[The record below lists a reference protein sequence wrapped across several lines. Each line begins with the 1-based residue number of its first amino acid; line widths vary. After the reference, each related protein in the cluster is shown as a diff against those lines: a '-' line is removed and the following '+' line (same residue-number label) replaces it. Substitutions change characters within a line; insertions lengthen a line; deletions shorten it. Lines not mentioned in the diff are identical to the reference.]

1 MKSFFITLVFTMIFS
16 KLSSQ
21 ATFYESAFGN
31 MGRIYNV
38 TNYDIL
44 GTETKGSRYFN
55 DETFVKGELKTPDSL
70 YQKDILF
77 RYDQI
82 DRTLQIKL
90 PNGKEGALDPR
101 NIVYFKLFIEDKPFL
116 FERTQIAYKREQDIL
131 QVIYSSPTMRLLR
144 DARKKKRKVTDT
156 DLYTSAPKAH
166 YIVYENDYR
175 YYLVFGDMAKLDPVN
190 ISKMSFANL
199 IPSKAAFISQLF
211 DKKEFRTDLTVTK
224 LKELIGL
231 LDQEMQ
237 RKGETKPDN

>member
-1 MKSFFITLVFTMIFS
+1 MKSFFATLVFTLVFC

-21 ATFYESAFGN
+21 ATFYESTFGN
-31 MGRIYNV
+31 MGRIYNI

-44 GTETKGSRYFN
+44 PTETKGSRYFN
-55 DETFVKGELKTPDSL
+55 DETYVKGELKTPDSL
-70 YQKDILF
+70 YQKDLLF

-90 PNGKEGALDPR
+90 PNGKEGVLDPR
-101 NIVYFKLFIEDKPFL
+101 NIVYFKLFIEDKTFL
-116 FERTQIAYKREQDIL
+116 FERTLVSYKREQDIL

-166 YIVYENDYR
+166 YLVYENDYR
-175 YYLVFGDMAKLDPVN
+175 YYLVFGDMVKMNAVTITKL
-190 ISKMSFANL
+190 SFANL
-199 IPSKAAFISQLF
+199 FPHKATYVNQLF
-211 DKKEFRTDLTVTK
+211 NREEFRTDLTVTK

-231 LDQEMQ
+231 LDQELQ
-237 RKGETKPDN
+237 RKAD

>member
-1 MKSFFITLVFTMIFS
+1 MARRVH
-16 KLSSQ
+16 
-21 ATFYESAFGN
+21 
-31 MGRIYNV
+31 
-38 TNYDIL
+38 
-44 GTETKGSRYFN
+44 
-55 DETFVKGELKTPDSL
+55 
-70 YQKDILF
+70 
-77 RYDQI
+77 
-82 DRTLQIKL
+82 
-90 PNGKEGALDPR
+90 
-101 NIVYFKLFIEDKPFL
+101 FKLFIEDKHFL

-144 DARKKKRKVTDT
+144 DARKKQKKVTDT
-156 DLYTSAPKAH
+156 DLYTSAPRAH

-175 YYLVFGDMAKLDPVN
+175 YYLVFGDMAKLEPVN
-190 ISKMSFANL
+190 ISKISFANL

>member
-1 MKSFFITLVFTMIFS
+1 MKSFFATLVFTLAFC

-21 ATFYESAFGN
+21 STFYESTFGN
-31 MGRIYNV
+31 TGRIYNL

-44 GTETKGSRYFN
+44 SVETKGSRYFN
-55 DETFVKGELKTPDSL
+55 NETYVKGELKTPDSL
-70 YQKDILF
+70 YQNDLLF

-82 DRTLQIKL
+82 DRTLQMKI
-90 PNGKEGALDPR
+90 PNGKELLLDPR
-101 NIVYFKLFIEDKPFL
+101 QIVYFKLFIEDKTFL
-116 FERTQIAYKREQDIL
+116 FERTLVSYKREQDIL

-144 DARKKKRKVTDT
+144 DSRKKKRKVTDT

-175 YYLVFGDMAKLDPVN
+175 YYLIFGDMAKINAVN
-190 ISKMSFANL
+190 ISKMAFTTL
-199 IPSKAAFISQLF
+199 IPSKAIFINRLF
-211 DKKEFRTDLTVTK
+211 SMKEFRTDLSVTK

-237 RKGETKPDN
+237 RKDEIDPNK

>member
-1 MKSFFITLVFTMIFS
+1 MKSFFKTLVFTMLFC
-16 KLSSQ
+16 KLSGQS
-21 ATFYESAFGN
+21 TFYESTFGN

-38 TNYDIL
+38 SNYDIL

-70 YQKDILF
+70 YQKDMLF

-101 NIVYFKLFIEDKPFL
+101 NIVYFKLFIEDKSFL

-211 DKKEFRTDLTVTK
+211 DRKEFRTDLTVTK

-237 RKGETKPDN
+237 RKEN

>member
-1 MKSFFITLVFTMIFS
+1 MKSFFALLIFASVFC
-16 KLSSQ
+16 KLSGQ
-21 ATFYESAFGN
+21 PTFYESAFGN
-31 MGRIYNV
+31 VGRIYNL
-38 TNYDIL
+38 TNYDVL
-44 GTETKGSRYFN
+44 GTESKGSRFFN

-70 YQKDILF
+70 YQKDLLF

-82 DRTLQIKL
+82 DRTLQIKF

-101 NIVYFKLFIEDKPFL
+101 DIVYFKLFIEDKIFT
-116 FERTQIAYKREQDIL
+116 FERTQISYRREQDIL

-144 DARKKKRKVTDT
+144 DARKKQKKVTDT
-156 DLYTSAPKAH
+156 DLYTSAPRAH

-190 ISKMSFANL
+190 ISKISFANL

-237 RKGETKPDN
+237 RKDEIKSNN